1 MSEEDRKKWETEL
14 SLKYFD
20 LEEKYTEIGEIFR
33 DIARLRMRL
42 HAQTLV
48 GVPE

>member
-1 MSEEDRKKWETEL
+1 MSEEDRKKLGVEL

-33 DIARLRMRL
+33 DIARLRIRL
-42 HAQTLV
+42 HTQTL